1 MKSAYRVADRI
12 AMMYQGKII
21 AEGSPEEIQNTD
33 HPVVHQFINGL
44 AHGPITETID
54 HFNGGIR

>member
-12 AMMYQGKII
+12 AMLYQGKII
-21 AEGSPEEIQNTD
+21 AEGSPEEIQNTQ

-44 AHGPITETID
+44 AQGPITETLD
-54 HFNGGIR
+54 SFR